1 MKDATKP
8 SNAGTLPQVLT
19 LREVSEYL
27 RVHPT
32 TLYRLIRSKQIPGFR
47 VGSEWRFDIETIDRW
62 RVGQEQAVVTV
73 RRPKAA

>member
-8 SNAGTLPQVLT
+8 SNAETLPQVLT
-19 LREVSEYL
+19 VREVSEYL